1 MMFQK
6 ELTAIKY
13 KEEDMRQVVTTLKNL
28 NSELENQRDHFKK
41 QLVQVEAKMEENK
54 TKLQS
59 VEKNIEREKTVDK
72 SLLAEKEN
80 VLREQWK
87 MDEAKK
93 IYERNLLNI
102 EILLEPIEIQMAKM
116 KRKDET
122 E

>member
-1 MMFQK
+1 MFQK
-6 ELTAIKY
+6 ELTEIKY

-59 VEKNIEREKTVDK
+59 VEKDIEREKTVDK